1 VTPPRDTTVF
11 EVQEALTEPGC
22 SVCRLASRSVGRLIQ
37 TVAYDQVNDVAL
49 RGELRAAHGFC
60 NQHAYRW
67 LREARNVLGT
77 AIIYRELIAAALDD
91 LDAAPAKGRLLRAL
105 RGSENE
111 AVCPAC
117 RAQHQAEHRYLEALL
132 ATLAHDATAV
142 EAFQASHGLC
152 RRHTSAATRRG
163 GPGSACVADQT
174 RNAMRDLLH
183 DLDEVIR
190 KEDYRFRAE
199 PRTDN
204 ERTAP
209 ARAIAWVAGLE
220 GLVDR

>member
-1 VTPPRDTTVF
+1 V
-11 EVQEALTEPGC
+11 
-22 SVCRLASRSVGRLIQ
+22 VCRLASRSVSRLIQ

-77 AIIYRELIAAALDD
+77 AIIYRDLISAALED
-91 LDAAPAKGRLLRAL
+91 LDTAAPKGRLLRAL
-105 RGSENE
+105 RGTETE
-111 AVCPAC
+111 TVCPAC
-117 RAQHQAEHRYLEALL
+117 RAQHQAEDRYLEALL
-132 ATLAHDATAV
+132 ASLAHDATTV
-142 EAFQASHGLC
+142 EAFQASQGLC
-152 RRHTSAATRRG
+152 RRHTTAAVRRG
-163 GPGSACVADQT
+163 TPGSACVADQT
-174 RNAMRDLLH
+174 RRAMRDLLH
-183 DLDEVIR
+183 HLDEVIR

-199 PRTDN
+199 PRSDE